1 MKEIKTQGVKIC
13 DADLENI
20 WKIANRSGQV
30 HWKLLSLIDKYSW
43 DSDVFKYGHVSVP
56 EVTSKAFLGPFIIQ

>member
-20 WKIANRSGQV
+20 CKIANR
-30 HWKLLSLIDKYSW
+30 YE
-43 DSDVFKYGHVSVP
+43 HVSVP

>member
-20 WKIANRSGQV
+20 CKIADKSGQV
-30 HWKLLSLIDKYSW
+30 QMEI
-43 DSDVFKYGHVSVP
+43 
-56 EVTSKAFLGPFIIQ
+56 